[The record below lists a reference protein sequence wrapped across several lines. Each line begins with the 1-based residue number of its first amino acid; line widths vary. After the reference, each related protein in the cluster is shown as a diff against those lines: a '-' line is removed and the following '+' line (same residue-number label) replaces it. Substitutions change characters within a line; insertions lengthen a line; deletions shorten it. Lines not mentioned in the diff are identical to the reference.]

1 MKQSAAVLASLF
13 VLAGAPLHG
22 QQAGASAMATQSDEK
37 AIVVT
42 RSEAQTSRPGPAE
55 TFTGSVHVDQQFQA
69 SAPGRASGA
78 RVRFEPGARTAW
90 HSHPLGQTL
99 IVTSGVG
106 RVQRWGDPVDEIRA
120 GDIVW
125 IPPGQKHW
133 HGASPTTAMTHI
145 AIVERLDGKSV
156 DWMEKVTDEQYEAP
170 LRPRPAAAAAR
181 DAAPADQP
189 TRAQRLMGDFSP
201 KLAQLTDDVLYGDV
215 WARPQLS
222 PRDRS
227 LVTISA
233 LVAMNRPDQL
243 RSHLARAR
251 DNGVTEDEIAET
263 ITHLA
268 FYAGWP
274 SAVTAVTVA
283 KEVFGKKPDEQR

>member
-1 MKQSAAVLASLF
+1 MILGSMCVLTAAALHGEEAALAS
-13 VLAGAPLHG
+13 AEAPV
-22 QQAGASAMATQSDEK
+22 
-37 AIVVT
+37 VVT
-42 RSEAQTSRPGPAE
+42 RAAAQTSRPGPAE
-55 TFTGSVHVDQQFQA
+55 NFTGSVRVEQQFQA
-69 SAPGRASGA
+69 AAPGRTSGA
-78 RVRFEPGARTAW
+78 RVTFDAGARTAW

-106 RVQRWGDPVDEIRA
+106 RVQRWGDPVEEIHP

-133 HGASPTTAMTHI
+133 HGASPAGGMSHI
-145 AIVERLDGKSV
+145 AIGEQLDGKSV
-156 DWMEKVTDEQYEAP
+156 DWMEKVTDAQYGAP
-170 LRPRPAAAAAR
+170 VRGSAAAAATTAS
-181 DAAPADQP
+181 AAPGQP
-189 TRAQRLMGDFSP
+189 TAAQRIAGDFAP
-201 KLAQLTDDVLYGDV
+201 KLAQLTDDVLFGDV

-227 LVTISA
+227 LVTVSA

-251 DNGVTEDEIAET
+251 DNGLTEEQLSEA

-274 SAVTAVTVA
+274 SAITAVTVA
-283 KEVFGKKPDEQR
+283 REVFEKK